1 MVVKQSMSRFAKTF
15 LCVLWLG
22 GFLGTFEALH
32 AADTFTWR
40 TNDNR
45 ISAEIGSWPL
55 SKLLGKV
62 SEQTGWKVFLE
73 PGTTRDVSVKFK
85 SLSLGDALR
94 SLLGDLNFALVPE
107 TNSPSKLFVFRTSLH
122 QATQL
127 ISPAQSADAAKKSK
141 RIRNEIVVTLKPG
154 ANIDEIARALG
165 AKITG
170 RIDAL
175 NTYRLQFEDE
185 AAADA
190 ARAALANNP
199 DVASIDSNFP
209 IERPQPV
216 QGVLASS
223 LPDLNLKTRAPGDC
237 GIVIGLVDTSLQK
250 LGGNLDNFVMTPI
263 TVAEGGQASANT
275 PTHATSMA
283 ETLLRSLQAASG
295 GQTSARILPVDVY
308 GRNRTTSTFDVANGI
323 YRAING
329 GANVIN
335 LSLGS
340 EGDSTLLHNLI
351 RSASQKGVVFFAAA
365 GNEPVTTPYYPA
377 AYPEVT
383 AVTAGDRRGQIASY
397 ANRGDFVDVVG
408 PGSSIVNFNGQAWF
422 VSGTSAATAYVTG
435 MAAGLADSRQVCP
448 GDVVSTI
455 RSQLGVQSFE
465 P

>member
-1 MVVKQSMSRFAKTF
+1 MTRSLKIF
-15 LCVLWLG
+15 LCVLPLG
-22 GFLGTFEALH
+22 IFLFAPNNLR

-55 SKLLGKV
+55 PKLLGKV

-73 PGTTRDVSVKFK
+73 PGTTHDVSVKFNN
-85 SLSLGDALR
+85 LSLGNALR

-107 TNSPSKLFVFRTSLH
+107 TNGPSKLFVFRTSLH

-127 ISPAQSADAAKKSK
+127 ISPAQSADAGKKSK

-165 AKITG
+165 AKVTG

-175 NTYRLQFEDE
+175 NTYRLLFDDE

-190 ARAALANNP
+190 ARAALTNNP
-199 DVASIDSNFP
+199 DVAAIDYNYP
-209 IERPQPV
+209 IERPQPM
-216 QGVLASS
+216 QGVLANV
-223 LPDLNLKTRAPGDC
+223 PDLQLKPRAPGDC
-237 GIVIGLVDTSLQK
+237 GIVIGLIDTSMQR
-250 LGGNLDNFVMTPI
+250 LGGNLDTFVMTPI
-263 TVAEGGQASANT
+263 SVAEGGQTSGSV

-283 ETLLRSLQAASG
+283 ETLLRSLQQASG
-295 GQTSARILPVDVY
+295 GQTSAKILPVDVY
-308 GRNRTTSTFDVANGI
+308 GRNQTTSTFDVANGI

-340 EGDSTLLHNLI
+340 DGDSTMLHNLI
-351 RSASQKGVVFFAAA
+351 RSASQKGIVFFAAA
-365 GNEPVTTPYYPA
+365 GNEPVTSPYYPA

-383 AVTAGDRRGQIASY
+383 AVTAGDRQGQIASY

-408 PGSSIVNFNGQAWF
+408 PGSSIINFNGQAWF

-448 GDVVSTI
+448 GDVVGSI
-455 RSQLGVQSFE
+455 RSQLAVQSSE

>member
-1 MVVKQSMSRFAKTF
+1 MKIF
-15 LCVLWLG
+15 LCLLPLG
-22 GFLGTFEALH
+22 IFLFAPPNLH

-62 SEQTGWKVFLE
+62 SEQTGWIVFLE
-73 PGTTRDVSVKFK
+73 PGTTHDVSVKFK
-85 SLSLGDALR
+85 NLSLGNALR

-107 TNSPSKLFVFRTSLH
+107 TNGPSKLFVFRTSLH

-127 ISPAQSADAAKKSK
+127 ISPAQSTDAAKKSK
-141 RIRNEIVVTLKPG
+141 RVRNEIIVTLKPG

-165 AKITG
+165 AKVTG
-170 RIDAL
+170 RIDAM
-175 NTYRLQFEDE
+175 NTYRLQFDDE

-190 ARAALANNP
+190 ARAALTNNP
-199 DVASIDSNFP
+199 DVAAIDSNYH
-209 IERPQPV
+209 IEKPQPA
-216 QGVLASS
+216 QSVLASS
-223 LPDLNLKTRAPGDC
+223 TPDLNLKTRAPGDC
-237 GIVIGLVDTSLQK
+237 SIVIGLVDTPLQR
-250 LGGNLDNFVMTPI
+250 LGGNLDTFVMAPI
-263 TVAEGGQASANT
+263 SVAEGGQTSGSV

-283 ETLLRSLQAASG
+283 ETLLRSLQQTSG
-295 GQTSARILPVDVY
+295 GQTSVKILPVDVY
-308 GRNRTTSTFDVANGI
+308 GRSQTTSTFDVANGI

-340 EGDSTLLHNLI
+340 EGDSTMLHNLI
-351 RSASQKGVVFFAAA
+351 RSASQKGIVFFAAA

-383 AVTAGDRRGQIASY
+383 AVTAGNRQGQIASY
-397 ANRGDFVDVVG
+397 ANRGAFVDVVA
-408 PGSSIVNFNGQAWF
+408 PGSSVVNFNGQAWF
-422 VSGTSAATAYVTG
+422 VSGTSAATAYITG
-435 MAAGLADSRQVCP
+435 MAAGLADSKQVCP

-455 RSQLGVQSFE
+455 RSQMAVQSSE